1 MEERVDNFLLGDN
14 SNLDVW
20 HEHTSGVPGEI
31 NAGDVDFV
39 NIVDNADLAV
49 VPGSPAIQGLV
60 KIVNAV
66 LELLLIP
73 SYHDEMLSTAMAIDP
88 SLAAQ
93 HSEEPSMPDGIIV
106 PSSQTIPHAT
116 IAEDRHDPKIVQ
128 PLTSTG
134 EQDTTG
140 VSW

>member
-1 MEERVDNFLLGDN
+1 ML
-14 SNLDVW
+14 
-20 HEHTSGVPGEI
+20 GEI

-39 NIVDNADLAV
+39 NIVDNVDLAV

-66 LELLLIP
+66 LESLPIP
-73 SYHDEMLSTAMAIDP
+73 SYHDEMLSTTMAVDP

-93 HSEEPSMPDGIIV
+93 YSEEPSMPDGIIV

-116 IAEDRHDPKIVQ
+116 IAEDRHDPKIAQ

>member
-1 MEERVDNFLLGDN
+1 MEERVDDFLLGDN
-14 SNLDVW
+14 SNLDVQ
-20 HEHTSGVPGEI
+20 HEHASGMPVEI
-31 NAGDVDFV
+31 NPEDVDFV
-39 NIVDNADLAV
+39 SIVDNVDLAV
-49 VPGSPAIQGLV
+49 EPGSPAIQGLV
-60 KIVNAV
+60 KIVNAI
-66 LELLLIP
+66 LESLPIP
-73 SYHDEMLSTAMAIDP
+73 SHHDKMLTTAMAIDP